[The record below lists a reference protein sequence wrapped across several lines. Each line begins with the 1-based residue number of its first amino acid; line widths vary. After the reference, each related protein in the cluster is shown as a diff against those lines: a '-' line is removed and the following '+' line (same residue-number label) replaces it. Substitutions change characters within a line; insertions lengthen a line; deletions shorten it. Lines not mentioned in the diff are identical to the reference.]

1 MRLSSGCR
9 LGAEQ
14 RDDGRES
21 DDEESVK
28 HESSFREE
36 FGNSRARLQPGSGVQ
51 FPAAEVF

>member
-1 MRLSSGCR
+1 

-21 DDEESVK
+21 DNEESVK